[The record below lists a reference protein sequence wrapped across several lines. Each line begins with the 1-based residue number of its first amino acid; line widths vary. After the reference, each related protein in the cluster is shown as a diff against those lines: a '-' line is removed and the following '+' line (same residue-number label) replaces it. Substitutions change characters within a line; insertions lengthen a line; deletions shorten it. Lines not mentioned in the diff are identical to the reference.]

1 MSLLRNLNTLVEIL
15 LGPTDL
21 LESNE
26 AMTFSISALS
36 VGLTEKEIIDPFL
49 RKSEIRLCK
58 TEVLSL
64 VLLAIKEKYLL
75 KIFWDCNW
83 IGNSGTTEMFLIV
96 EIDFKPCIYFGAVP
110 VGFKIMIVV
119 VLLCFKIA
127 ERSFLSSSYSL
138 YLSFAV
144 GSFAVMNFFCK
155 LLLIKMDF

>member
-26 AMTFSISALS
+26 AMTFSISALL
-36 VGLTEKEIIDPFL
+36 VGLTEKEIIDPLL

-75 KIFWDCNW
+75 KIF
-83 IGNSGTTEMFLIV
+83 
-96 EIDFKPCIYFGAVP
+96 
-110 VGFKIMIVV
+110 
-119 VLLCFKIA
+119 
-127 ERSFLSSSYSL
+127 
-138 YLSFAV
+138 
-144 GSFAVMNFFCK
+144 
-155 LLLIKMDF
+155 